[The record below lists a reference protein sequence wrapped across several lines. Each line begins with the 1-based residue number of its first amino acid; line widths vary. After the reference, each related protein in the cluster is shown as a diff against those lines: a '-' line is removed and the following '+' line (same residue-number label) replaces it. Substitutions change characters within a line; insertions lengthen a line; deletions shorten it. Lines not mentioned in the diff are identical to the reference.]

1 MSPEE
6 RTRQKLPINQRLLLG
21 TLNQVTT
28 TFRNFESVE
37 ARSRYRMTRCTGTFV
52 NLCLVQNSFLISTK
66 ASRIK
71 LWKRCILQLQGRL
84 ARPNDADMPSDCGGA
99 RPEPG
104 CGRLG
109 QADMLIPGP
118 GVPSRSLPPCLLT
131 CASRHV
137 ALLCSILTA
146 SRYGR
151 PRTTRQAPQR
161 RSCPPSS

>member
-71 LWKRCILQLQGRL
+71 PFTCEGST
-84 ARPNDADMPSDCGGA
+84 ACSPASPNDADTPRDCGGA

-109 QADMLIPGP
+109 QADVLIPGP

-146 SRYGR
+146 SCNGR